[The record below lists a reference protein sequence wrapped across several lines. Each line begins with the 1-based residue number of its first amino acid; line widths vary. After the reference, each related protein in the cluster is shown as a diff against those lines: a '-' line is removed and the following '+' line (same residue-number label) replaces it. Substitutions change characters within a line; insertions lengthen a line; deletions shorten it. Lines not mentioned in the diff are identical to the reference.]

1 MLTADQLDALTEEIV
16 DLYEKYQVSVL
27 RDIARRLAG
36 LDYAT
41 ETAAW
46 QVQRLTESGKV
57 YEEILSRLAQTTGQ
71 SEQTLRSMFEKAGV
85 RALKFDDAIYRDAGL
100 QPLPLN
106 LSPAMAQ
113 VLAAGLAKTGGMV
126 RNLTMTTAL
135 SGQEAFIQAADL
147 AYMQITG
154 GAMDYQSALKAGI
167 RQVASEGLTVIHF
180 SGRREQL
187 DVALRRAVLTGVG
200 QTTGELQIARAD
212 EMGADLVQTS
222 AHAGARNTGTG
233 PANHESWQGKIFSRS
248 GRPGKYP
255 DFVSTTG
262 YGTGPGLC
270 GWNCVVGDTLVS
282 GPAIRAA
289 YRREYSG
296 EIIVI
301 RTAGG
306 HELTVTPNHPI
317 LTDKGWVAAGLLAE
331 GDNVI
336 SRAGLNGVGSSC
348 PNPDQNETRIE
359 DIFDSISQS
368 GDVIRLPAPAGY
380 FHGDVSDSEID
391 VVFPKGFLRNGLNPP
406 FSQKVGQFSLGD
418 TVELSGAF
426 VSESTLR
433 KVFIGSSFAPNGV
446 MGGFHEF
453 RTPFF
458 PGSFQSGTHSIGP
471 AFRERDAQFGKV
483 SADQTFRD
491 ADLRC
496 NFVLPETGIVQAQEF
511 IRCNARLSPQVHG
524 PVSGIGDA
532 VSLDAV
538 LDGVERTPVPVGDG
552 LERLAGHEAV
562 DNIVFVERKSS
573 QGSFVHVYNLETEGG
588 WYFANGIITHNCR
601 HSFYPFFPGISARH
615 YDALKLDELASRKV
629 TYNGEEMSVYDA
641 TQKQRSIERQIRKAK
656 RQAAAVDAAGLDNS
670 AELARVRIYQAK
682 MRSFIN
688 QTGLQRQRFREQ
700 IFERV

>member
-1 MLTADQLDALTEEIV
+1 VLTPDQLDALTEEIV
-16 DLYEKYQVSVL
+16 DLYERYQVSVL

-113 VLAAGLAKTGGMV
+113 VLAAGLAKTGGLV

-167 RQVASEGLTVIHF
+167 RQVAGEGLTAIHF

-187 DVALRRAVLTGVG
+187 DVALRRAVLTGVNQTAG
-200 QTTGELQIARAD
+200 QLKMTRAD

-262 YGTGPGLC
+262 YGTG
-270 GWNCVVGDTLVS
+270 
-282 GPAIRAA
+282 
-289 YRREYSG
+289 
-296 EIIVI
+296 
-301 RTAGG
+301 
-306 HELTVTPNHPI
+306 
-317 LTDKGWVAAGLLAE
+317 AGL
-331 GDNVI
+331 
-336 SRAGLNGVGSSC
+336 
-348 PNPDQNETRIE
+348 
-359 DIFDSISQS
+359 
-368 GDVIRLPAPAGY
+368 
-380 FHGDVSDSEID
+380 
-391 VVFPKGFLRNGLNPP
+391 
-406 FSQKVGQFSLGD
+406 
-418 TVELSGAF
+418 
-426 VSESTLR
+426 
-433 KVFIGSSFAPNGV
+433 
-446 MGGFHEF
+446 
-453 RTPFF
+453 
-458 PGSFQSGTHSIGP
+458 
-471 AFRERDAQFGKV
+471 
-483 SADQTFRD
+483 
-491 ADLRC
+491 
-496 NFVLPETGIVQAQEF
+496 
-511 IRCNARLSPQVHG
+511 
-524 PVSGIGDA
+524 
-532 VSLDAV
+532 
-538 LDGVERTPVPVGDG
+538 
-552 LERLAGHEAV
+552 
-562 DNIVFVERKSS
+562 
-573 QGSFVHVYNLETEGG
+573 GG
-588 WYFANGIITHNCR
+588 WGCR
-601 HSFYPFFPGISARH
+601 HSFYPFFEGISARH
-615 YDALKLDELASRKV
+615 YDALKLDELSSRRV

-641 TQKQRSIERQIRKAK
+641 TQKQRQIERQIRKAK
-656 RQAAAVDAAGLDNS
+656 RQAAAVEAAGLDNS

-682 MRSFIN
+682 MRDFIK